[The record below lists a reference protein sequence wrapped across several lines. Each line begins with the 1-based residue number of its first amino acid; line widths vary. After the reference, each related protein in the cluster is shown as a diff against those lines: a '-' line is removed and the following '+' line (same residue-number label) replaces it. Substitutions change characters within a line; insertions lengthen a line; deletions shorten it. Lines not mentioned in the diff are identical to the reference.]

1 MLFQVLNDP
10 MQYLSVKELI
20 LAVFAVAEVV
30 VRLTPSEKD
39 NSILNK
45 VVSVSTYLLDFLIPN
60 RKKGGGGFQL
70 GK

>member
-10 MQYLSVKELI
+10 TQYFTIKELI
-20 LAVFAVAEVV
+20 LAVFALAEVA

-60 RKKGGGGFQL
+60 RKKGGGRLKMGQ
-70 GK
+70 

>member
-10 MQYLSVKELI
+10 TQYLSVKELI

-30 VRLTPSEKD
+30 VRLTPTEKD

-45 VVSVSTYLLDFLIPN
+45 MWQID
-60 RKKGGGGFQL
+60 
-70 GK
+70 